1 MPRVIVVVA
10 RDRTDL
16 FEYFGSVFAG
26 MQDIKVILDRRLSE
40 SGGNAQYSPG
50 DPGRRERLDIYD
62 ELQDRGFVIIRLW

>member
-10 RDRTDL
+10 RNRIEL
-16 FEYFGSVFAG
+16 FEYFERVFGG

-40 SGGNAQYSPG
+40 TGGDAQYPSE

-62 ELQDRGFVIIRLW
+62 ELQERGFVVIRLW